1 MVSTEIQED
10 AMPQTRHAIEPQ
22 AGPTLSKAVVR
33 AAATLHVN
41 QTALADTIGMSRA
54 TASRLHSGGY
64 VLDPGRK
71 KEWELAL
78 LFVRMF
84 RSLDAILGHGEQA
97 RQWLENEN
105 LALNGRPADLIRTTE
120 GLIRVIQYL
129 DAYRGRV

>member
-1 MVSTEIQED
+1 
-10 AMPQTRHAIEPQ
+10 MPQTRHAAMPQ

-33 AAATLHVN
+33 AAELLGFN
-41 QTALADTIGMSRA
+41 QAALADTIGVSRA
-54 TASRLHSGGY
+54 TASRLNSGGY

-84 RSLDAILGHGEQA
+84 RSLDAILGHGEPA
-97 RQWLENEN
+97 RRWLESEN
-105 LALNGRPADLIRTTE
+105 LALNSRPAELVRTTE
-120 GLIRVIQYL
+120 GLIRVIHYL

>member
-1 MVSTEIQED
+1 
-10 AMPQTRHAIEPQ
+10 MPQTHRVAAPQ
-22 AGPTLSKAVVR
+22 AGSMLSKALVR
-33 AAATLHVN
+33 AAGLLGFN
-41 QTALADTIGMSRA
+41 QSALAETIGVSRA
-54 TASRLHSGGY
+54 TASRLSSGGY

-97 RQWLENEN
+97 RRWLECEN
-105 LALNGRPADLIRTTE
+105 LALNGRPADLVRTTE
-120 GLIRVIQYL
+120 GLIRVIHYL

>member
-1 MVSTEIQED
+1 
-10 AMPQTRHAIEPQ
+10 MPQISHVAEPQ

-41 QTALADTIGMSRA
+41 QAALADTIGMSRA

-97 RQWLENEN
+97 RLWLESDN